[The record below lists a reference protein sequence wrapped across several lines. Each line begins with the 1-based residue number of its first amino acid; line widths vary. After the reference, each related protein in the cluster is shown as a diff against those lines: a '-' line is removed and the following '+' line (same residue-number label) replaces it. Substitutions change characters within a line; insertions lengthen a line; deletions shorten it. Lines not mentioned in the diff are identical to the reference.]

1 MKISPIRAA
10 AVLSLVVVA
19 ATGSAAFA
27 QPQQAEG
34 RVISSNPLRMADGS
48 TAYAVTYEYNGT
60 RYSTRTASPPGAT
73 IALQVDSMG
82 VTTVES
88 GGGYAPENRN
98 VANNGAPAASGNPWQ
113 NVTPEPGV
121 VVSGGGGAP
130 VGAPVYMAPAPV
142 YVQPAPV
149 YVAPAYPYPYYG
161 GYGYGY
167 GYPPVGVSLNFGYA
181 RGWGGGY
188 YRGGYY
194 RGWH

>member
-10 AVLSLVVVA
+10 AVLSLVVLA
-19 ATGSAAFA
+19 ATSSAAFA
-27 QPQQAEG
+27 QQQAEG
-34 RVISSNPLRMADGS
+34 RVISSSPLRMADGS
-48 TAYAVTYEYNGT
+48 TAYAVTYDYNGS

-82 VTTVES
+82 VSTVETD
-88 GGGYAPENRN
+88 GNYASDNGN
-98 VANNGAPAASGNPWQ
+98 YAGNGAPAASGNPWQ

-121 VVSGGGGAP
+121 VVSGRGAAP

-142 YVQPAPV
+142 YVQPPV

-167 GYPPVGVSLNFGYA
+167 GYPPVGVSLNFGYS

-188 YRGGYY
+188 YRGGY
-194 RGWH
+194 RGWR